1 MAKTNKD
8 FVAGLYLLLADRVGD
23 SLTIDLLASRLDSGI
38 LTRAGLTYDFFTNN
52 QYSISA
58 EKLVRLYFAA
68 FNRIPDYDGLL
79 FWQGIHRNGGTDN
92 FIAQTFTQS
101 DEFVKK
107 YGPSIS
113 NGEFIDL
120 LYKNVLSRDADADGK
135 NFWLA
140 RMNEGV
146 SRGEMLNAFAQAP
159 EYSKNMAIKVNAILT
174 YFALLGRSP
183 SAAEIT
189 QLPVNLE
196 AMVVKVAVGSDVAPV
211 MGAITYSSNVLKENI
226 SNDGSILNQ
235 LYLYLNGDS
244 FVGNVGAS
252 LGKISNVPAGL
263 VASLTKFSD
272 TVAILTLNGNAT
284 AHAGS
289 NSISNLSITFDDKS
303 FVGGKAAN
311 ISNAV
316 KSDIQ
321 VSFID
326 IPFSETKQL
335 LTGKGGLSGAL
346 SIDLTLD
353 KLSLDAKSQDLIQ
366 GSMTNVINIDLSG
379 ITTATSTGT
388 GASTTSK
395 ASVTIKADDANNTV
409 ILPGIASTVE
419 GGKGDDVITLGSAI
433 DTLIFAATAAANG
446 LDTINGYTIGKGGDV
461 LNFSAFLNKT
471 GTTKIA
477 ATLATSITPKAW
489 ANGDVLTVQGNNLD
503 AAKLAA
509 LFGTAKAFALP
520 TAASKMVIISAD
532 IVGDASIWY
541 VVNQNDVAAITA
553 DEITLVGVLKNINN
567 LSLLGFDTT
576 NFA

>member
-252 LGKISNVPAGL
+252 LGKVSNVPAGL

-353 KLSLDAKSQDLIQ
+353 KLSLDGKSQDLIQ

-395 ASVTIKADDANNTV
+395 AAVTIKADDANNTV

-433 DTLIFAATAAANG
+433 DTLIFAATAAGNG

-509 LFGTAKAFALP
+509 LFGTAKAFTLP

>member
-244 FVGNVGAS
+244 YAGNVGAS
-252 LGKISNVPAGL
+252 LGKVSNVPAGL

-289 NSISNLSITFDDKS
+289 NSISNLSIAFDDKS
-303 FVGGKAAN
+303 FVGGKVAN

-366 GSMTNVINIDLSG
+366 GSMANVINIDLSG

-395 ASVTIKADDANNTV
+395 AAVTIKADDANNTV

-433 DTLIFAATAAANG
+433 DTLIFAATAAGNG

>member
-244 FVGNVGAS
+244 FAGNVGAS
-252 LGKISNVPAGL
+252 LGKVSNVPAGL

-303 FVGGKAAN
+303 FVGGKVAN

-326 IPFSETKQL
+326 IPFGETKQL

-353 KLSLDAKSQDLIQ
+353 KLSLDGKSQDLIQ

-395 ASVTIKADDANNTV
+395 AAVTIKADDANNTV

-433 DTLIFAATAAANG
+433 DTLIFAATAAGNG
-446 LDTINGYTIGKGGDV
+446 LDTVNGYTIGKGGDV

-509 LFGTAKAFALP
+509 LFGTTKAFALP

-576 NFA
+576 NFV

>member
-1 MAKTNKD
+1 MAKTNKE
-8 FVAGLYLLLADRVGD
+8 FVAGLFLLLADKVGD
-23 SLTIDLLASRLDSGI
+23 SLIVDLMASRLDSGI
-38 LTRAGLTYDFFTNN
+38 LTRAGLTYDFFTNS
-52 QYSISA
+52 QYSPSA

-79 FWQGIHRNGGTDN
+79 FWQGIHRNGGADN

-113 NGEFIDL
+113 NAEFIDL
-120 LYKNVLSRDADADGK
+120 LYKNVLSRDADAGGK
-135 NFWLA
+135 AFWLA

-159 EYSKNMAIKVNAILT
+159 EYSKNMAIKVNAILS
-174 YFALLGRSP
+174 YFSLLGRP
-183 SAAEIT
+183 PTATEIS

-211 MGAITYSSNVLKENI
+211 LGTITYSSNLLKENI
-226 SNDGSILNQ
+226 ANDGTIVNQ

-244 FVGNVGAS
+244 FVGNVGSS
-252 LGKISNVPAGL
+252 LGKVSNVPAGL
-263 VASLTKFSD
+263 QASLTKFSD

-284 AHAGS
+284 AHASS
-289 NSISNLSITFDDKS
+289 NSISNLTITFDDKS
-303 FVGGKAAN
+303 FLGGKAAN
-311 ISNAV
+311 VGNAT
-316 KSDIQ
+316 KNDIQ
-321 VSFID
+321 VTFLD
-326 IPFSETKQL
+326 IPFSESKQL

-346 SIDLTLD
+346 SIDLNLD
-353 KLSLDAKSQDLIQ
+353 KLSLDGKALDLTQ
-366 GSMTNVINIDLSG
+366 GSMSNVVNLDLSG
-379 ITTATSTGT
+379 ITAAAASGT

-395 ASVTIKADDANNTV
+395 ASVTIKADDANNIL
-409 ILPGIASTVE
+409 ILPGIATTVDS
-419 GGKGDDVITLGSAI
+419 GKGDDLITLGTAI
-433 DTLIFAATAAANG
+433 DTLLFAATPAANG
-446 LDTINGYTIGKGGDV
+446 VDTINGFMIGKGGDV

-477 ATLATSITPKAW
+477 ATLASSIIPKAW

-503 AAKLAA
+503 AAKLAG
-509 LFGTAKAFALP
+509 LFGAAKAFALP
-520 TAASKMVIISAD
+520 TVASKMVIISAD

-541 VVNQNDVAAITA
+541 VVNQNDVTAITP

>member
-272 TVAILTLNGNAT
+272 TVAIFTLNGNAT

-353 KLSLDAKSQDLIQ
+353 KLSLDGKSQDLIQ

-379 ITTATSTGT
+379 ITTATATGT

-395 ASVTIKADDANNTV
+395 AAVTIKADDANNTV

-433 DTLIFAATAAANG
+433 DTLIFAATAAGNG